1 MSCGIWLMQHWWLI
15 MPKLSDFDT
24 TGWTQAQKMLLAL
37 NLTKKSGELFNPHK
51 GSLKKNSA
59 GSKNFLEYK
68 K

>member
-1 MSCGIWLMQHWWLI
+1 
-15 MPKLSDFDT
+15 MPKLSDFNT
-24 TGWTQAQKMLLAL
+24 EGWTQAQKMLLVM

-51 GSLKKNSA
+51 GDPKKISG

>member
-1 MSCGIWLMQHWWLI
+1 

-24 TGWTQAQKMLLAL
+24 TGWTEAQKMLLAL
-37 NLTKKSGELFNPHK
+37 NLTKKSGELFHPHK
-51 GSLKKNSA
+51 RTPKKNSV